1 MRYREF
7 NLTEDELFE
16 LKMSPSNLARM
27 AKDIDARAGLEFEMY
42 VPNVNADDEEEF
54 ESEPD
59 YGADES
65 FPTGSGW
72 QRDVMEFFRGGDMS
86 SPRVLI
92 QRALDDLNENFYEH
106 VGEQEHAYVNS
117 DAGHERALEIAA
129 DNVSE
134 DDFDSTEEYEAA
146 LQEYIADNADD
157 ISDQLADEFRGDL
170 DSLFEKW
177 LDDNDIGMMS
187 DFASEYG
194 LEWPYWTQEPD
205 DYSRGGADINDV
217 ARDFGDAIGRK
228 VKVGSYHSGAYSQ
241 TDNYRVETDSSLD
254 EPEEPGDAGLEFIS
268 PALTIPEMLEDIKKV
283 AEWANR
289 VGAYTNSST
298 GLHMNVSVPGYS
310 MQQLDYVKLAVFL
323 GDNYILEQFGREGN
337 RFCQSALTKI
347 KAEVKQ
353 DPARLESMLKS
364 MQGELNSIASK
375 IVHTGNTSKYTSINT
390 QSNRV
395 EFRGPG
401 NDWLGELADGKN
413 LIQNTLLRTVV
424 ALDIAMKPEAFRQ
437 EYMKKLYKVLTP
449 TEFAGARGER
459 QERVVRDTQDV
470 VSLFAKY
477 AAGELPK
484 AALKSFVKQLRLERG
499 KKLPPGSEPQST
511 ASRDQEFSGTWEI
524 VARNTDEVVRGF
536 GGVGNGIRDAEAW
549 ARRWAMATGYDD
561 PYYVRPVMRPRTRP
575 PEVSTYQIVNNNDG
589 EILYPGRSMH
599 WNYARAVADEIAR
612 RNSMGRADIRI
623 VDLENNQTYSFE
635 GRLIQ
640 PSVRATT
647 GEPVPAGAVGG
658 EQSSDAN
665 YEIIDLETMN
675 PVFRLIA
682 NTDEE
687 AQRKLR
693 DWVVNGEHFYGR
705 YHVRRIAGRG
715 IPGSTAELARQRAGQ
730 QEYMVAYTYT
740 RDGEMRNNQT
750 EIRAANAN
758 AAMDTVRFHLE
769 QSGYEVLRIEAEP
782 VAQTLEPPPETVDI
796 TMPGSDTGEIHR
808 YRVDYQYRQRADQ
821 PYMQDFTFIDATEQR
836 TAEQELRRRLVN
848 NGISDFIN
856 VQARMAQTVAGQGT
870 ESLPPGNTR
879 WLVLDQNDREVYSFV
894 HRSDQREANLYA
906 ANWLRDQ
913 GLLGSGEFMVVPAR

>member
-42 VPNVNADDEEEF
+42 VPNVNAGDEEY

-59 YGADES
+59 YEADES
-65 FPTGSGW
+65 FPSGPGW
-72 QRDVMEFFRGGDMS
+72 QIDVMDFFRGGPMGS
-86 SPRVLI
+86 SRAYI
-92 QRALDDLNENFYEH
+92 QRAIDELNDNFLEWVSDD
-106 VGEQEHAYVNS
+106 QEYYMS
-117 DAGHERALEIAA
+117 TDAGQERIQEIAA
-129 DNVSE
+129 ENVSE
-134 DDFDSTEEYEAA
+134 DDYETTAEYTEA
-146 LQEYIADNADD
+146 LQNWIDENEDD
-157 ISDQLADEFRGDL
+157 IREQLIDEYNDDL
-170 DSLFEKW
+170 DSKFEQW
-177 LDDNDIGMMS
+177 LDEQDINSMS
-187 DFASEYG
+187 QFADQYN
-194 LEWPYWTQEPD
+194 LDWPYWTEPD
-205 DYSRGGADINDV
+205 AYGGSIDMDDV
-217 ARDFGDAIGRK
+217 ARDFSDAIGRR
-228 VKVGSYHSGAYSQ
+228 VKTGGYHSGAYSQ
-241 TDNYRVETDSSLD
+241 TDNYRIETDSSLSD
-254 EPEEPGDAGLEFIS
+254 PDEPGDAGLEFVS
-268 PALTIPEMLEDIKKV
+268 PPLTIPEMLEDIKKV

-323 GDNYILEQFGREGN
+323 GDDYILEQFGREGN
-337 RFCQSALTKI
+337 TYCRSALNKI
-347 KAEVKQ
+347 KAEVKK

-375 IVHTGNTSKYTSINT
+375 IVHTGSTDKYTSINT

-459 QERVVRDTQDV
+459 QERITRDTQDV

-499 KKLPPGSEPQST
+499 KKLPPGSEPPETQKP
-511 ASRDQEFSGTWEI
+511 SRDQEFTGTWE
-524 VARNTDEVVRGF
+524 VVSRNTDEVVHTISGI
-536 GGVGNGIRDAEAW
+536 GNVVADAVIH
-549 ARRWAMATGYDD
+549 ARRWQEQTGFDD
-561 PYYVRPVMRPRTRP
+561 PVYVRPQMRPR
-575 PEVSTYQIVNNNDG
+575 SG
-589 EILYPGRSMH
+589 GGF
-599 WNYARAVADEIAR
+599 ARAPHTSIYQLVDNRNGQIMLGGETRTFADTVEKANILMRDYRLTAD
-612 RNSMGRADIRI
+612 DIRI
-623 VDLENNQTYSFE
+623 VDMYTNTVYDIN
-635 GRLIQ
+635 GRPAGADSI
-640 PSVRATT
+640 RATA
-647 GEPVPAGAVGG
+647 GEPVPAGSVGG

-665 YEIIDLETMN
+665 YEIIDLETRG
-675 PVFRLIA
+675 PVFRFIA

-687 AQRKLR
+687 AQRKYM
-693 DWVVNGEHFYGR
+693 DWLNAGDRFIGQY
-705 YHVRRIAGRG
+705 YWRRIEGRG
-715 IPGSTAELARQRAGQ
+715 IPGSTAELQRQRAGQ

-740 RDGEMRNNQT
+740 RDGEMRNNRT

-782 VAQTLEPPPETVDI
+782 VAQTLEPPPEQVDI
-796 TMPGSDTGEIHR
+796 SMPDRNQS
-808 YRVDYQYRQRADQ
+808 
-821 PYMQDFTFIDATEQR
+821 
-836 TAEQELRRRLVN
+836 TAN
-848 NGISDFIN
+848 PP
-856 VQARMAQTVAGQGT
+856 AGF
-870 ESLPPGNTR
+870 SR
-879 WLVLDQNDREVYSFV
+879 WRILDQNDREVYNFI
-894 HRSDQREANLYA
+894 HRSNQGEANVYA
-906 ANWLRDQ
+906 ANWLRSQ
-913 GLLGSGEFMVVPAR
+913 GLLGSGEFMVVPAQ

>member
-42 VPNVNADDEEEF
+42 VPNVNADDEEF

-59 YGADES
+59 YDADES
-65 FPTGSGW
+65 FPTGRGW
-72 QRDVMEFFRGGDMS
+72 RRDVEEFFRGGDMS

-92 QRALDDLNENFYEH
+92 VRALDELNENFYEY
-106 VGEQEHAYVNS
+106 VGEQEYAYVNS
-117 DAGHERALEIAA
+117 DAGQERALEIAA

-134 DDFDSTEEYEAA
+134 DDFDTTEEYEAA
-146 LQEYIADNADD
+146 LREYLTDNADE

-170 DSLFEKW
+170 DSLFEEW
-177 LDDNDIGMMS
+177 LDDQGIGTMA
-187 DFASEYG
+187 DFATEYG
-194 LEWPYWTQEPD
+194 LEWPYWTQQPD
-205 DYSRGGADINDV
+205 DYSSGSIDMDTV
-217 ARDFGDAIGRK
+217 ARDFSDAIGRR
-228 VKVGSYHSGAYSQ
+228 VKTGGYHSGAYSQ
-241 TDNYRVETDSSLD
+241 TDNYRIETDSSLSD
-254 EPEEPGDAGLEFIS
+254 ADDYGDAGLEFVS
-268 PALTIPEMLEDIKKV
+268 PPLTIPEMLEDIDKV
-283 AEWANR
+283 AKWANR

-337 RFCQSALTKI
+337 TYCRSALNKI
-347 KAEVKQ
+347 KAEVKK

-375 IVHTGNTSKYTSINT
+375 IVHTGSTDKYTSINT

-459 QERVVRDTQDV
+459 QERITRDTQDV

-499 KKLPPGSEPQST
+499 KKLPPGSEPPETQT
-511 ASRDQEFSGTWEI
+511 PSRDQEFTGTWE
-524 VARNTDEVVRGF
+524 VVSRNTDEVVHTISGI
-536 GGVGNGIRDAEAW
+536 GNVVADAVIH
-549 ARRWAMATGYDD
+549 ARRWQEQTGFDD
-561 PYYVRPVMRPRTRP
+561 PVYVRPQMRPR
-575 PEVSTYQIVNNNDG
+575 SG
-589 EILYPGRSMH
+589 GGF
-599 WNYARAVADEIAR
+599 ARAPHTSIYQLVDNRNGQIMLGGETRTFADTVEKANILMRDYRLTAD
-612 RNSMGRADIRI
+612 DIRI
-623 VDLENNQTYSFE
+623 VDMYTNTVYDIN
-635 GRLIQ
+635 GRPAGADSI
-640 PSVRATT
+640 RATA
-647 GEPVPAGAVGG
+647 GEPVPAGSVGG

-665 YEIIDLETMN
+665 YEIIDLETRG
-675 PVFRLIA
+675 PVFRFIA

-687 AQRKLR
+687 AQRKYM
-693 DWVVNGEHFYGR
+693 DWLNAGDRFIGQY
-705 YHVRRIAGRG
+705 YWRRIEGRG
-715 IPGSTAELARQRAGQ
+715 IPGSTAELQRQRAGQ

-740 RDGEMRNNQT
+740 RDGEMRNNRT

-782 VAQTLEPPPETVDI
+782 VAQTLEPPPEQVDI
-796 TMPGSDTGEIHR
+796 SMPDRNQS
-808 YRVDYQYRQRADQ
+808 
-821 PYMQDFTFIDATEQR
+821 
-836 TAEQELRRRLVN
+836 TAN
-848 NGISDFIN
+848 PP
-856 VQARMAQTVAGQGT
+856 AGF
-870 ESLPPGNTR
+870 SR
-879 WLVLDQNDREVYSFV
+879 WRILDQNDREVYNFI
-894 HRSDQREANLYA
+894 HRSNQGEANVYA
-906 ANWLRDQ
+906 ANWLRSQ
-913 GLLGSGEFMVVPAR
+913 GLLGSGEFMVVPAQ

>member
-1 MRYREF
+1 VRYREF

-42 VPNVNADDEEEF
+42 VPNVNADDEEF

-59 YGADES
+59 YDADES
-65 FPTGSGW
+65 FPTGRGW
-72 QRDVMEFFRGGDMS
+72 RRDVEEFFRGGDMS

-92 QRALDDLNENFYEH
+92 VRALDELNENFYEY
-106 VGEQEHAYVNS
+106 VGEQEYAYVNS
-117 DAGHERALEIAA
+117 DAGQERALEIAA

-134 DDFDSTEEYEAA
+134 DDFDTTEEYEAA
-146 LQEYIADNADD
+146 LREYLTDNADE

-170 DSLFEKW
+170 DSLFEEW
-177 LDDNDIGMMS
+177 LDDQGIGTMA
-187 DFASEYG
+187 DFATEYG
-194 LEWPYWTQEPD
+194 LEWPYWTQQPD
-205 DYSRGGADINDV
+205 DYSSGSIDMDTV
-217 ARDFGDAIGRK
+217 ARDFSDAIGRR
-228 VKVGSYHSGAYSQ
+228 VKTGGYHSGAYSQ
-241 TDNYRVETDSSLD
+241 TDNYRIETDSSLSD
-254 EPEEPGDAGLEFIS
+254 ADDYGDAGLEFVS
-268 PALTIPEMLEDIKKV
+268 PPLTIPEMLEDIDKV
-283 AEWANR
+283 AKWANR

-337 RFCQSALTKI
+337 TYCRSALNKI
-347 KAEVKQ
+347 KAEVKK

-375 IVHTGNTSKYTSINT
+375 IVHTGSTDKYTSINT

-459 QERVVRDTQDV
+459 QERITRDTQDV

-499 KKLPPGSEPQST
+499 KKLPPGSEPPETQT
-511 ASRDQEFSGTWEI
+511 PSRDQEFTGTWE
-524 VARNTDEVVRGF
+524 VVSRNTDEVVHTISGI
-536 GGVGNGIRDAEAW
+536 GNVVADAVIH
-549 ARRWAMATGYDD
+549 ARRWQEQTGFDD
-561 PYYVRPVMRPRTRP
+561 PVYVRPQMRPR
-575 PEVSTYQIVNNNDG
+575 SG
-589 EILYPGRSMH
+589 GGF
-599 WNYARAVADEIAR
+599 ARAPHTSIYQLVDNRNGQIMLGGETRTFADTVEKANILMRDYRLTAD
-612 RNSMGRADIRI
+612 DIRI
-623 VDLENNQTYSFE
+623 VDMYTNTVYDIN
-635 GRLIQ
+635 GRPAGADSI
-640 PSVRATT
+640 RATA
-647 GEPVPAGAVGG
+647 GEPVPAGSVGG

-665 YEIIDLETMN
+665 YEIIDLETRG
-675 PVFRLIA
+675 PVFRFIA

-687 AQRKLR
+687 AQRKYM
-693 DWVVNGEHFYGR
+693 DWLNAGDRFIGQY
-705 YHVRRIAGRG
+705 YWRRIEGRG
-715 IPGSTAELARQRAGQ
+715 IPGSTAELQRQRAGQ

-740 RDGEMRNNQT
+740 RDGEMRNNRT

-782 VAQTLEPPPETVDI
+782 VAQTLEPPPEQVDI
-796 TMPGSDTGEIHR
+796 SMPDRNQS
-808 YRVDYQYRQRADQ
+808 
-821 PYMQDFTFIDATEQR
+821 
-836 TAEQELRRRLVN
+836 TAN
-848 NGISDFIN
+848 PP
-856 VQARMAQTVAGQGT
+856 AGF
-870 ESLPPGNTR
+870 SR
-879 WLVLDQNDREVYSFV
+879 WRILDQNDREVYNFI
-894 HRSDQREANLYA
+894 HRSNQGEANVYA
-906 ANWLRDQ
+906 ANWLRSQ
-913 GLLGSGEFMVVPAR
+913 GLLGSGEFMVVPAQ